1 MSDSVTPQIQL
12 LEQSLRQQTG
22 LAFAV
27 LVGSQRTG
35 QAHAQSDWDI
45 AVQWR
50 EALGLMEKLAQ
61 TELLRHELK
70 NLLNVEEQ
78 QVDLIDTAHARLAM
92 RALLAVRS
100 HDGSRRVRGQCRT
113 GGHGGRKALHSQSGR
128 WRSGQRV
135 LDGAI

>member
-27 LVGSQRTG
+27 LVGSQRNG

-50 EALGLMEKLAQ
+50 EELELMDKLTQ
-61 TELLRHELK
+61 TELLRHTLK
-70 NLLNVEEQ
+70 KLLNIEEQ
-78 QVDLIDTAHARLAM
+78 QVDLIDIAHARLAM
-92 RALLAVRS
+92 RALVAEEGQVLVVNDELAWVRFLKTTWFELED
-100 HDGSRRVRGQCRT
+100 HY
-113 GGHGGRKALHSQSGR
+113 
-128 WRSGQRV
+128 WREQH
-135 LDGAI
+135 AA

>member
-27 LVGSQRTG
+27 LVGSQRNG

-50 EALGLMEKLAQ
+50 EELELMDKLTQ
-61 TELLRHELK
+61 TELLRHTLK
-70 NLLNVEEQ
+70 KLLNIEEQ
-78 QVDLIDTAHARLAM
+78 QVDLIDIAHARLAM
-92 RALLAVRS
+92 RALVAEEGQVLVMNDELAWVRFLKTTWFELED
-100 HDGSRRVRGQCRT
+100 HY
-113 GGHGGRKALHSQSGR
+113 
-128 WRSGQRV
+128 WREQH
-135 LDGAI
+135 AA

>member
-12 LEQSLRQQTG
+12 LEQSFRQQTG

-92 RALLAVRS
+92 RALVAEEGQVLVVNDELAWVRFLKTTWFELED
-100 HDGSRRVRGQCRT
+100 HY
-113 GGHGGRKALHSQSGR
+113 
-128 WRSGQRV
+128 WREQH
-135 LDGAI
+135 AA

>member
-12 LEQSLRQQTG
+12 LEQSFRQQTG

-61 TELLRHELK
+61 TELLRHELR

-78 QVDLIDTAHARLAM
+78 QVDLIDIAHARLAM
-92 RALLAVRS
+92 RALVAEEGQVLVVNDELAWVRFLKTTWFELED
-100 HDGSRRVRGQCRT
+100 HY
-113 GGHGGRKALHSQSGR
+113 
-128 WRSGQRV
+128 WREQH
-135 LDGAI
+135 AA

>member
-1 MSDSVTPQIQL
+1 MTELAVSKIKH
-12 LEQSLRQQTG
+12 LEQALQLHPG
-22 LAFAV
+22 VAFAV

-35 QAHAQSDWDI
+35 QAHSQSDWDI

-70 NLLNVEEQ
+70 NLLNVEES

-92 RALLAVRS
+92 RALVAEEGIPLHIADDLGWVRFLQNTWAQLE
-100 HDGSRRVRGQCRT
+100 DNQ
-113 GGHGGRKALHSQSGR
+113 
-128 WRSGQRV
+128 WRMQH
-135 LDGAI
+135 AA

>member
-27 LVGSQRTG
+27 LVGSQRSG

-50 EALGLMEKLAQ
+50 EELELMDKLTQ
-61 TELLRHELK
+61 TELLRHTLK
-70 NLLNVEEQ
+70 KLLNIEEQ
-78 QVDLIDTAHARLAM
+78 QVDLIDIAHARLAM
-92 RALLAVRS
+92 RALVAEEGQVLVVNDELAWVRFLKTTWFELED
-100 HDGSRRVRGQCRT
+100 HY
-113 GGHGGRKALHSQSGR
+113 
-128 WRSGQRV
+128 WREQH
-135 LDGAI
+135 AA